1 MTLLQIMPENAP
13 ETVRLRTDDL
23 DVIRRELLR
32 IGVRFERWHTARR
45 LPGGADDNT
54 IMKAYRSHI
63 DHISAEGG
71 YRFVDIERMPPAT
84 AAPDPPGRTRA
95 ARQKSSARHVHD
107 EDLVRFFVAGA
118 GCFYLHAAGHVHAMV
133 CTAGDLLSVPGR
145 TVHWFDMGTRPHFT
159 VIRFHQEEDGSVGR
173 PLTDRIADRFPTLD
187 DLLDGMSDQ
196 VLPQRSQ

>member
-1 MTLLQIMPENAP
+1 VTLLQIMPENAP

-32 IGVRFERWHTARR
+32 IGVRFERWHTAHR
-45 LPGGADDNT
+45 LPAGADDST

-71 YRFVDIERMPPAT
+71 YRFVDIEHMTPA
-84 AAPDPPGRTRA
+84 AADPDRPRRTCA
-95 ARQKSSARHVHD
+95 AREKSLEGHFHD

-145 TVHWFDMGTRPHFT
+145 TVHWFDVGARPHFT
-159 VIRFHQEEDGSVGR
+159 VIRFHQEEDGPVGR
-173 PLTDRIADRFPTLD
+173 LLPDSIADRFPTLD
-187 DLLDGMSDQ
+187 DLLETA
-196 VLPQRSQ
+196 